1 MIKKMFVLSEIS
13 RLYKKNII
21 DKKTKDKIS
30 NELQK
35 TINDKFFSYNILY
48 ILDELPEND
57 EINNLI
63 NLINSN

>member
-21 DKKTKDKIS
+21 DKETKDKIS

>member
-1 MIKKMFVLSEIS
+1 MIKKIFVLSEIS

-21 DKKTKDKIS
+21 DKETKDKIS

>member
-1 MIKKMFVLSEIS
+1 MFVLSEIS

-21 DKKTKDKIS
+21 DKETKDKIS

-35 TINDKFFSYNILY
+35 TINDNFFSYNILY

>member
-21 DKKTKDKIS
+21 DKETKDKIS

-35 TINDKFFSYNILY
+35 TINDNFFSYNILY